1 MKTYEVTVTS
11 KMTYRSET
19 VVRIV
24 TVQNIEE
31 EIKCFFRGV
40 DPFLFSALRY
50 GITPNIE
57 VNYKAI

>member
-1 MKTYEVTVTS
+1 MKTYEVTVTR
-11 KMTYRSET
+11 KMTYRTET
-19 VVRIV
+19 VTRRV
-24 TVQNIEE
+24 TVQNIEK

-40 DPFLFSALRY
+40 DPFLFSALRH